1 VTVTLVIVNRLTF
14 SMDVRHFL
22 Y

>member
-1 VTVTLVIVNRLTF
+1 VTVTLVTVNRLTF